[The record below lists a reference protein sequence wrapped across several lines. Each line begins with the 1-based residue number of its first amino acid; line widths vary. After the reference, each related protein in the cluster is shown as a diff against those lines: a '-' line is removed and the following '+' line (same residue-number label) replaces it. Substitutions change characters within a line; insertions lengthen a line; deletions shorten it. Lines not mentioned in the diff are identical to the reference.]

1 LLKIDLEKY
10 RGNSDA
16 LLQISVNLQKLG
28 TEQKSEI
35 QRLQAEK
42 TSNPIIK
49 PPSTGSRRR
58 TDESHSSQAT
68 TMSVDNDETVVV
80 FSASDNELTVRQ
92 RRSMKGTAFLSFY
105 QYRLIILLPDTDYIQ
120 AELPAFHWWSDRL
133 HIYFER
139 PSDSSLYE
147 TPQVVVVKDEIE
159 ESSGRDVK
167 LIRTVRLAKLGIR
180 IRVRRMLGQI
190 KFIYVLSPRPQAT
203 HIKETAAQNGHTAT
217 FDKDQV
223 SNLIFLCWVGS
234 FARGGIGPGF
244 FDLMISRP
252 HIGHHVSHNTQHVF
266 QAGAGSSPA
275 WTGFVMHFPMSFKI
289 PNETMTYIRWESP
302 QGV

>member
-1 LLKIDLEKY
+1 MANQPLETHRDHKSNGHAVSDSGQRTDGHAPVTTVLPSINDHGHSKDLLKIDLEKY

-203 HIKETAAQNGHTAT
+203 HIKETAAQNGHT
-217 FDKDQV
+217 
-223 SNLIFLCWVGS
+223 G
-234 FARGGIGPGF
+234 
-244 FDLMISRP
+244 
-252 HIGHHVSHNTQHVF
+252 TQ
-266 QAGAGSSPA
+266 PL
-275 WTGFVMHFPMSFKI
+275 TKI
-289 PNETMTYIRWESP
+289 KSVT
-302 QGV
+302 